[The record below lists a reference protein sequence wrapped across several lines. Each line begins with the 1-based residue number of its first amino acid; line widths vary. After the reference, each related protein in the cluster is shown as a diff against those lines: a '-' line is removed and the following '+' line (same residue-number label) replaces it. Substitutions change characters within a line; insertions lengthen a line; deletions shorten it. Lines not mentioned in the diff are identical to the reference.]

1 MGSSTGSAALRLLV
15 AMVWGFGSACTSS
28 TGVSRRDEPDF
39 GTIAD
44 PRSPEDVYGV
54 SNGREDYE
62 NLYLTTVQITSK
74 VGACSGVLLASNLVL
89 TAAHCFCPVT
99 RAAFDRASCV
109 KEAVVRSH
117 SYVHR
122 SDLPK
127 GWMPVVDASRGEVVV
142 HDQFTSGRD
151 SRGFVDPDRRGTDL
165 AVIFLERPLKGLQP
179 DMQLLSKEVSVGTE
193 LTVVGFGASGYRKP
207 DPGVRRS
214 GRNVVSNIHL
224 LPDRKGRELRFQYTG
239 AHTTGGDSGG
249 PCFYEENGVRWLVG
263 INSGHSNS
271 GTQSWFT
278 STSSYRDWIEA
289 QLEKAKKQS
298 AP

>member
-1 MGSSTGSAALRLLV
+1 MGSIRGRAALWLLV

-28 TGVSRRDEPDF
+28 MGVTRGDEPGF

-44 PRSPEDVYGV
+44 PPSPEDVYGV
-54 SNGREDYE
+54 SNGRDDYE
-62 NLYLTTVQITSK
+62 NLYLTTVRITSR
-74 VGACSGVLLASNLVL
+74 VGGCSGVLLASNLVL

-109 KEAVVRSH
+109 KEATVLSH
-117 SYVHR
+117 SYVYR
-122 SDLPK
+122 PDVKRWLPE
-127 GWMPVVDASRGEVVV
+127 VDASTGAVAV

-151 SRGFVDPDRRGTDL
+151 SRGFVDPDRRGADL
-165 AVIFLERPLKGLQP
+165 AVIFLERPLKGLRP
-179 DMQLLSKEVSVGTE
+179 DMQLQREEVSVGTE
-193 LTVVGFGASGYRKP
+193 LTVVGFGPSGYRKL
-207 DPGVRRS
+207 DLGVRRS

-224 LPDRKGRELRFQYTG
+224 LPDMKGREIRFQYPG

-278 STSSYRDWIEA
+278 STSSYRDWINA
-289 QLEKAKKQS
+289 QLEKAQKQS